1 MKEKFSYKKTG
12 VDIDLADNTKK
23 EIYKIMETKSDKILH
38 KKGAFASLY
47 DASFP
52 GYSHPVLVLKTEEP
66 GSKQKLAFK
75 YNRIEGICY
84 DMVNHLINDIIVVGA
99 KPLSVQDAI
108 ICGKMNKEVIKEIVR
123 SIALACKEQ
132 DCILTGGETSEQ
144 PGVIDAG
151 TYILTAS
158 IVGVVEKEKIIDG
171 SKIEEK
177 DRVIA
182 VQSNGLHTNG
192 YSLIRA
198 LIDKNP
204 GIVNK
209 KINGKQFLDVIL
221 KSHKCYWKDFSDLF
235 GMEGLNGI
243 AHITGGG
250 IRDNLKRILPD
261 NIDARIDLNK
271 IKTLPVFGFI
281 KNEGNIDDSE
291 MLRTFN
297 MGAGMIIISKSKT
310 ADNII
315 NNLNNKGCN
324 SYIIGDITKGSG
336 KVIFENK
343 LNY

>member
-1 MKEKFSYKKTG
+1 
-12 VDIDLADNTKK
+12 
-23 EIYKIMETKSDKILH
+23 
-38 KKGAFASLY
+38 
-47 DASFP
+47 
-52 GYSHPVLVLKTEEP
+52 
-66 GSKQKLAFK
+66 
-75 YNRIEGICY
+75 
-84 DMVNHLINDIIVVGA
+84 
-99 KPLSVQDAI
+99 
-108 ICGKMNKEVIKEIVR
+108 
-123 SIALACKEQ
+123 
-132 DCILTGGETSEQ
+132 LTGGETSEQ
-144 PGVIDAG
+144 PGVIEAG

-204 GIVNK
+204 DIVNK
-209 KINGKQFLDVIL
+209 MINEIPFLDMIL
-221 KSHKCYWKDFSDLF
+221 KPHKCYWKDFSDLF
-235 GMEGLNGI
+235 DMKGLNGI

-271 IKTLPVFGFI
+271 IETLPIFEFI

-297 MGAGMIIISKSKT
+297 MGAGRII
-310 ADNII
+310 
-315 NNLNNKGCN
+315 KG
-324 SYIIGDITKGSG
+324 
-336 KVIFENK
+336 VIAM
-343 LNY
+343 